1 MRVGNHKGKISL
13 MAMTLLGLSAC
24 TSTPYTPLPDDPAY
38 APVMPMVSQ
47 QELEPT
53 GGIFADNY
61 ANSLY
66 SDIKAHR
73 VGDIITVELSEATR
87 AQKRANTQ
95 QGKDSS
101 VNIGA
106 PTLGGR
112 GVSIAGNPLSASLS
126 SNSDFDGNANTNQS
140 NSLQGSITVSVAQVL
155 SNGNLMVQGEKWIT
169 LNTGEEYVRLSGMIR
184 PQDIGADNR
193 IASNRVANARIY
205 YGGTGDFANT
215 QTRGWLAKFFNSPW
229 MPF

>member
-1 MRVGNHKGKISL
+1 MRNV
-13 MAMTLLGLSAC
+13 MAMVSLVMFSGLGLAGC
-24 TSTPYTPLPDDPAY
+24 VSTPYTPKPDDPAF
-38 APVMPMVSQ
+38 APVIPSINEQ
-47 QELEPT
+47 QLEPN
-53 GGIFADNY
+53 GSMFRDNY

-73 VGDIITVELSEATR
+73 VGDIITVELAESTR
-87 AQKRANTQ
+87 AQKRATTQ

-101 VNIGA
+101 VNIAA
-106 PTLGGR
+106 PTIGAHGI
-112 GVSIAGNPLSASLS
+112 SIGGNPFSASLS
-126 SNSDFDGNANTNQS
+126 SGNEFDGKANTNQS

-155 SNGNLMVQGEKWIT
+155 ANGNLMVQGEKWIT
-169 LNTGEEYVRLSGMIR
+169 LNTGEEYVRISGMVR
-184 PQDIGADNR
+184 PQDIGSDNR
-193 IASNRVANARIY
+193 IESSRVANARIY